1 MAGRDGGGGEREG
14 GQRERGGWRE
24 GGREREREG
33 GGDALT
39 VLLSSAYKQTRQ
51 GSRKHDHLSIM
62 HNDMY
67 KPLVPSKKD
76 K

>member
-1 MAGRDGGGGEREG
+1 MGGERGGREREG
-14 GQRERGGWRE
+14 GGGRE
-24 GGREREREG
+24 GGREREKG